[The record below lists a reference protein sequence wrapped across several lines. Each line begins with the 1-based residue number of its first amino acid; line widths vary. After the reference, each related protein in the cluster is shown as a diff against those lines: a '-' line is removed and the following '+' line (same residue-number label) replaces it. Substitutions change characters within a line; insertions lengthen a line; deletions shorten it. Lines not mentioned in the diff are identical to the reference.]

1 MNQQTRQG
9 GIFKAPPPPPPAVLH
24 ILHVTKIQN
33 LLLLFQR
40 LTRTHNNTY
49 TYTQTGVRD
58 LWADLLGANIHVQ
71 KPLTGQFWKYMLVLR
86 VKICLY

>member
-1 MNQQTRQG
+1 M
-9 GIFKAPPPPPPAVLH
+9 I
-24 ILHVTKIQN
+24 TKYMISSNSYQVQCFCN
-33 LLLLFQR
+33 
-40 LTRTHNNTY
+40 Y
-49 TYTQTGVRD
+49 TYAHKYTHKCTHKYTHKHTHIQTGVRD

>member
-1 MNQQTRQG
+1 MYMYIYIHT
-9 GIFKAPPPPPPAVLH
+9 H
-24 ILHVTKIQN
+24 I
-33 LLLLFQR
+33 
-40 LTRTHNNTY
+40 
-49 TYTQTGVRD
+49 QTGVRD